1 MPSVHLIVDST
12 VNLLTEL
19 TLFPSYRT
27 HHCMDTL
34 FRCRDKVYNRVE
46 WSWEW

>member
-19 TLFPSYRT
+19 T
-27 HHCMDTL
+27 TL